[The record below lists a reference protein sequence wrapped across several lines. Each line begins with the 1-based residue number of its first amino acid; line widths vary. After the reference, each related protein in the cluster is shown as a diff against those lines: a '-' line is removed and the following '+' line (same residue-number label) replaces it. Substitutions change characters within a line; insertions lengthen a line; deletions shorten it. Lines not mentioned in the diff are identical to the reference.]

1 MSQELKEA
9 YQSYL
14 LRIYPPDA
22 GGARRAL
29 LEAIPSRKRFG
40 FSDMAELAAFLE
52 ERQENGRKG
61 GRSYQGSGSREQG
74 AVVRRSAY
82 VEMDTR

>member
-1 MSQELKEA
+1 MQKKLNEA

-22 GGARRAL
+22 GGASRVQ
-29 LEAIPSRKRFG
+29 LEAIPSRNRIG

-52 ERQENGRKG
+52 ERQENGRKVG
-61 GRSYQGSGSREQG
+61 EVTRERWSEG
-74 AVVRRSAY
+74 VLI
-82 VEMDTR
+82 